1 MNINYCGYIQVVADY
16 KKKYINPLPGI
27 TKEHALLYSGLFI
40 NDQVYNH
47 LLVLKEELKAA
58 GLFRFS
64 AKREFQKAEHEVA
77 KYNMTVMDIINVSPG
92 IFASVLQDMEDCFMQ
107 DIDILKYSISQIMF
121 DHDIDGVDNRIASL
135 AILINIFCQSS
146 RVLVKFYRE
155 DAYEIFGI
163 YSNKMDYLLLPV
175 TERYTAEL
183 AASISGNS
191 EISDNFQRATEA
203 FNVFVTKLVDPER
216 FGKIAEKYNQIA

>member
-1 MNINYCGYIQVVADY
+1 
-16 KKKYINPLPGI
+16 
-27 TKEHALLYSGLFI
+27 
-40 NDQVYNH
+40 
-47 LLVLKEELKAA
+47 
-58 GLFRFS
+58 
-64 AKREFQKAEHEVA
+64 
-77 KYNMTVMDIINVSPG
+77 
-92 IFASVLQDMEDCFMQ
+92 
-107 DIDILKYSISQIMF
+107 MF

-163 YSNKMDYLLLPV
+163 YSNKMDNLLLPV

-191 EISDNFQRATEA
+191 DISDNFQRATEA

>member
-1 MNINYCGYIQVVADY
+1 MNINYCGYVQAIADY
-16 KKKYINPLPGI
+16 KKEHINPLPGV
-27 TKEHALLYSGLFI
+27 TKEHTLQYSGLFI

-47 LLVLKEELKAA
+47 ILMLKEELKTA

-64 AKREFQKAEHEVA
+64 AKRDFQKAEYEIA
-77 KYNMTVMDIINVSPG
+77 KYNLDMRSHVNVYPE
-92 IFASVLQDMEDCFMQ
+92 IFASVLQDMEDCFMK
-107 DIDILKYSISQIMF
+107 DIDILKYSISQIML
-121 DHDIDGVDNRIASL
+121 DHNISGVDNRIASL
-135 AILINIFCQSS
+135 SMLINIFCQSS

-163 YSNKMDYLLLPV
+163 HSDKMDYLLLPV

-183 AASISGNS
+183 AASISGKS
-191 EISDNFQRATEA
+191 ETSDNSQRATEA
-203 FNVFVTKLVDPER
+203 FNVFVTKLIDPER

>member
-1 MNINYCGYIQVVADY
+1 MNINYCGYVQAIADY
-16 KKKYINPLPGI
+16 RKEHINPLPGI

-47 LLVLKEELKAA
+47 LLELKEELKAA

-77 KYNMTVMDIINVSPG
+77 RYNMIAINAANVSPDV
-92 IFASVLQDMEDCFMQ
+92 FASVLQDTEDCFLK
-107 DIDILKYSISQIMF
+107 DIDILKYSISQIML
-121 DHDIDGVDNRIASL
+121 DHDISGINNRIACLSM
-135 AILINIFCQSS
+135 LINIFCQSS

-155 DAYEIFGI
+155 DAYEVFGI
-163 YSNKMDYLLLPV
+163 HSSKMDYLLLPV

-183 AASISGNS
+183 AASISGDGDTSGNT
-191 EISDNFQRATEA
+191 ERATEA
-203 FNVFVTKLVDPER
+203 FNVFVTKLIDPER
-216 FGKIAEKYNQIA
+216 FGRIAEKYNQIA